1 MTALLS
7 DLARGVVARDRRSL
21 ARAITLVESTRAADE
36 SRARSL
42 LRELGPHHRRG
53 MRIGVSG
60 PPGVGK
66 STLLEKL
73 GMQLVRHGKRPALLV
88 VDPTSQRAG
97 GSILGD
103 KTRMVELAREPAAYV
118 RPSPSG
124 DRGGGIAPATG
135 DVLLLC
141 EVAGFSPTLVETV
154 GVGQAEAAVTTVVDV
169 LLLLLEPGAGDAL
182 QGIKRGL
189 NEWGDVM
196 AVNKAD
202 GARAEVAER
211 TRAEFESAF
220 SLLRGGAGAAPP
232 VLSVSAREGVGIDD
246 LWRALDARY
255 LELEAS
261 GELYLKRSAQRKA
274 ELHARLVGALMRQ
287 FSRDPARA
295 QRLADVE
302 GQVMAGTLLPGDAVH
317 QLLERED

>member
-1 MTALLS
+1 
-7 DLARGVVARDRRSL
+7 
-21 ARAITLVESTRAADE
+21 
-36 SRARSL
+36 
-42 LRELGPHHRRG
+42 
-53 MRIGVSG
+53 MRVGVSG

-66 STLLEKL
+66 SSLLEKL
-73 GMQLVRHGKRPALLV
+73 GMRLVQSGKRPALLV

-124 DRGGGIAPATG
+124 DRGGGIARATG
-135 DVLLLC
+135 DVLMLC

-154 GVGQAEAAVTTVVDV
+154 GVGQAEAAVTSVVDV

-182 QGIKRGL
+182 TGIKRGL
-189 NEWGDVM
+189 SEWGDVM

-211 TRAEFESAF
+211 TRVEFESAF
-220 SLLRGGAGAAPP
+220 SLLRSGSAAPPP
-232 VLSVSAREGVGIDD
+232 VLSVSAREGVGIDE
-246 LWRALDARY
+246 LWRALEGRY

-261 GELYLKRSAQRKA
+261 GELELKRRTQRKA
-274 ELHARLVGALMRQ
+274 ELHTRLVGALMRE
-287 FSRDPARA
+287 FSSDPERA
-295 QRLADVE
+295 QRLAEVE

-317 QLLERED
+317 QLLDRGG

>member
-1 MTALLS
+1 
-7 DLARGVVARDRRSL
+7 
-21 ARAITLVESTRAADE
+21 
-36 SRARSL
+36 
-42 LRELGPHHRRG
+42 
-53 MRIGVSG
+53 MRVGVSG

-73 GMQLVRHGKRPALLV
+73 GMRLVRNGKRPALLV

-124 DRGGGIAPATG
+124 DRGGGITRATG
-135 DVLLLC
+135 DVLMLC

-202 GARAEVAER
+202 GVRAEVAER

-220 SLLRGGAGAAPP
+220 GLLRGGSAAPPP
-232 VLSVSAREGVGIDD
+232 VLSVSAREGVGIDE

-255 LELEAS
+255 LELETS
-261 GELYLKRSAQRKA
+261 GELELKRSAQRKA

-287 FSRDPARA
+287 FSSDPARA